1 MIDDKK
7 KKFEELSEFIKGF
20 DNRVATQWEEWKN
33 ELYDKLESMCKTQ
46 EELDEVIELIKK
58 QNIGGITEDAFLISS
73 ERLENDKFFFQDN
86 LDFPDGRK

>member
-1 MIDDKK
+1 MTDEKK

-73 ERLENDKFFFQDN
+73 ERMEE
-86 LDFPDGRK
+86 